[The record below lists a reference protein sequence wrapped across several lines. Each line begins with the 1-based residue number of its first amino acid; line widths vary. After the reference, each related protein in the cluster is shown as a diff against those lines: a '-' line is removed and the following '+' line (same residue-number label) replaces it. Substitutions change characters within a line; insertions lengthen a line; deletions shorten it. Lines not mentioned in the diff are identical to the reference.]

1 NTMPQWAGSCWY
13 YLRFIDPH
21 NPDRLV
27 DPELEKYWMDVD
39 LYIGGAEHGVLH
51 LLYARFWHMVLFD
64 IGVVSTPEPFGRLV
78 HQGIILGE
86 TEYTLFRDA
95 QGNPVSAEKAEG
107 SQFSGERIGEQD
119 VEKKGDAFVW
129 KEDPAIRIDARSFKM
144 SKSRG
149 NVINPDEIVRDYGA
163 DTLRLYEMFIGP
175 FEQMKPWSMKGVEGV
190 HRFLNRVWRLMKSE
204 DGRLLD
210 TVVDRPAEPAELRTL
225 HEAIKKVTEDIE
237 GLRFNTAIAA
247 MMTFVNEAN
256 KWTDLPKSLMETF
269 LILLN
274 PFAPHLAEEL
284 WASMG
289 HQQSMAYQPWPTFDP
304 KLLTSDTVTYAVQ
317 VNGKLRGEM
326 EVDKSLPK
334 DEVEAIAKTAG
345 RVPNFIE
352 GKTIVKVIVVPNK
365 LVNIV
370 VR

>member
-1 NTMPQWAGSCWY
+1 M
-13 YLRFIDPH
+13 
-21 NPDRLV
+21 
-27 DPELEKYWMDVD
+27 
-39 LYIGGAEHGVLH
+39 
-51 LLYARFWHMVLFD
+51 
-64 IGVVSTPEPFGRLV
+64 
-78 HQGIILGE
+78 
-86 TEYTLFRDA
+86 
-95 QGNPVSAEKAEG
+95 
-107 SQFSGERIGEQD
+107 
-119 VEKKGDAFVW
+119 
-129 KEDPAIRIDARSFKM
+129 
-144 SKSRG
+144 
-149 NVINPDEIVRDYGA
+149 
-163 DTLRLYEMFIGP
+163 
-175 FEQMKPWSMKGVEGV
+175 
-190 HRFLNRVWRLMKSE
+190 
-204 DGRLLD
+204 
-210 TVVDRPAEPAELRTL
+210 
-225 HEAIKKVTEDIE
+225 
-237 GLRFNTAIAA
+237 
-247 MMTFVNEAN
+247 
-256 KWTDLPKSLMETF
+256 
-269 LILLN
+269 ILLN